1 MRSGFIALFRVGLV
15 AVLLGLPIAAI
26 ANAPDPGQLGKRVA
40 LVVGNGAYGDLG
52 RLPNPPNDASD
63 IAAKLRALHFDVT
76 LVTDGDAEAMLA
88 ALRDFGEA
96 GAGADV
102 ALFFYAGH
110 GMAMEGE
117 NYLIPVR
124 ARIKDKLSLRYGA
137 LSLSDVRDTLES
149 TDAPLKMVILDAC
162 RDNPLAKQLQQSTG
176 QLGRSLDASSGLAR
190 MNIDQGSGWY
200 IAFATGPGRVAL
212 DGKNQRNSPFTQA
225 LLAHVGDENVD
236 ARVMFGSVRDA
247 VVRATED
254 RQNPWSEDGMRGQF
268 QFNPVAVKPAE
279 PVAPT
284 DYLDWQKISSSDEPS
299 DYEAFLKAHP
309 DSNLAS
315 AAEARIRQLRDP
327 ATERATWDLTQSSS
341 DPAAYEKFLRNYP
354 EGPYAGAARL
364 NLQNL
369 LGAQL
374 RSSDDRHAMEEY
386 IARFPNSP
394 FTADIDQRLST
405 LGKQAMAAPA
415 APTIAPAAPAA
426 EADRA
431 LELVAAPTPP
441 PSPSAAPEA
450 DLSPD
455 SVARLRLQVQGI
467 QIQYA
472 LKALGY
478 YTGKVDGKL
487 GSGSQRAISSF
498 QRSIGAQATGD
509 LLPEEIVALVGAA
522 ARGGNRDAQT
532 IYGVLFQ
539 TGAGVKKDQA
549 RAVEWYRRA
558 AEGGNGYGQLN
569 LGFAYANGWG
579 VERDVVS
586 ARRWLEAAN
595 ASGVPEA
602 RQALRTLGD

>member
-1 MRSGFIALFRVGLV
+1 MRSVFIAFFRVGLV

-52 RLPNPPNDASD
+52 RLPNPTNDASD

-76 LVTDGDAEAMLA
+76 LVTDGDAEAMVS

-200 IAFATGPGRVAL
+200 IAFATGPGDVAL

-254 RQNPWSEDGMRGQF
+254 RQIPWSEDGMRGQF
-268 QFNPVAVKPAE
+268 QFNPVAVKPTVDAAQIAWRAIMNSTSPADFDE
-279 PVAPT
+279 FLQKFPDS
-284 DYLDWQKISSSDEPS
+284 DYSSS
-299 DYEAFLKAHP
+299 
-309 DSNLAS
+309 
-315 AAEARIRQLRDP
+315 AEIQRKQLREP
-327 ATERATWDLTQSSS
+327 KAQSEVWEKMQNST
-341 DPAAYEKFLRNYP
+341 DPAAYEEFLRNYP
-354 EGPYAGAARL
+354 DGPYAGTARL
-364 NLQNL
+364 NLQSL

-374 RSSDDRHAMEEY
+374 LTSNDAHAMEAY
-386 IARFPNSP
+386 IARFPNGLL
-394 FTADIDQRLST
+394 TAYIDQRLST

-415 APTIAPAAPAA
+415 PEAQALAPAPSAA
-426 EADRA
+426 ESNRA

-441 PSPSAAPEA
+441 AGPSVAPEA

-455 SVARLRLQVQGI
+455 SVARLRLQVQGM

-478 YTGKVDGKL
+478 YTGRIDGKL

-522 ARGGNRDAQT
+522 ARGGNRDSQT
-532 IYGVLFQ
+532 IYGALFA
-539 TGAGVKKDQA
+539 TGAGVKKDLP
-549 RAVEWYRRA
+549 RSVEWYRRA

>member
-1 MRSGFIALFRVGLV
+1 MRSGFIALFRVCLV

-76 LVTDGDAEAMLA
+76 LVTDGDAEAMVS

-96 GAGADV
+96 GVGADV

-176 QLGRSLDASSGLAR
+176 QLGRSLDASNGLAK
-190 MNIDQGSGWY
+190 MNIDRGSGWY
-200 IAFATGPGRVAL
+200 IAFATGPGDVAL

-236 ARVMFGSVRDA
+236 VRVMFGSVRDA

-254 RQNPWSEDGMRGQF
+254 QQIPWSEDGMRGQF
-268 QFNPVAVKPAE
+268 QFNPVAVKPAVDAAQIAWRSIVNSTS
-279 PVAPT
+279 PA
-284 DYLDWQKISSSDEPS
+284 DFDDFLQKFPDS
-299 DYEAFLKAHP
+299 DY
-309 DSNLAS
+309 SNS
-315 AAEARIRQLRDP
+315 AKIQRQQLREPKAESD
-327 ATERATWDLTQSSS
+327 AWKTTQTSS
-341 DPAAYEKFLRNYP
+341 DPAAYEEFLRNYP
-354 EGPYAGAARL
+354 EGAFASTARL
-364 NLQNL
+364 MLQNL

-415 APTIAPAAPAA
+415 APTSAPSAPAA

-441 PSPSAAPEA
+441 AGPSAAPEA

>member
-26 ANAPDPGQLGKRVA
+26 ANAPDPELIGKRVA
-40 LVVGNGAYGDLG
+40 LVIGNGDYGDLG
-52 RLPNPPNDASD
+52 ALPNPPNDASD
-63 IAAKLRALHFDVT
+63 VAAKLRTLHFEVR
-76 LVTDGDAEAMLA
+76 LVTDGDDDAMED
-88 ALRDFGEA
+88 ALRAFSVDA
-96 GAGADV
+96 AGADV
-102 ALFFYAGH
+102 ALFYYAGH
-110 GMAMEGE
+110 GMAVDGE
-117 NYLIPVR
+117 NYLVPVNMPLQDR
-124 ARIKDKLSLRYGA
+124 LSLRKA
-137 LSLSDVRDTLES
+137 IRFSDVRDTLES
-149 TDAPLKMVILDAC
+149 TSASLKMVILDAC
-162 RDNPLAKQLQQSTG
+162 RDNPLAKRWQRGSG
-176 QLGRSLDASSGLAR
+176 ELGRSLNASPGLVETATG
-190 MNIDQGSGWY
+190 NASGWY
-200 IAFATGPGRVAL
+200 IVYATAPGDVAL
-212 DGKNQRNSPFTQA
+212 DGENQRNSPFTQA
-225 LLAHVGDENVD
+225 LLSHLGDENVD
-236 ARVMFGSVRDA
+236 VQGIIRSVRAD
-247 VVRATED
+247 VLEATNHK
-254 RQNPWSEDGMRGQF
+254 QVPWENAALTGTYIL
-268 QFNPVAVKPAE
+268 NPVAVKPEVDPAQIAWRALRDSTS
-279 PVAPT
+279 PAAF
-284 DYLDWQKISSSDEPS
+284 DEFLRAFPDS
-299 DYEAFLKAHP
+299 DYT
-309 DSNLAS
+309 N
-315 AAEARIRQLRDP
+315 AAKYQLQQLRDP
-327 ATERATWDLTQSSS
+327 EREREAWRTVKATQ
-341 DPAAYEKFLRNYP
+341 DPAILESFLRDYP
-354 EGPYAGAARL
+354 DGASADAARL
-364 NLQNL
+364 ALQGV

-374 RSSDDRHAMEEY
+374 LASDDTHAMEAY
-386 IARFPNSP
+386 IARFPDAP
-394 FTADIDQRLST
+394 LAALIDQRMST
-405 LGKQAMAAPA
+405 IGKQASVAPDKVVATAA
-415 APTIAPAAPAA
+415 TQTT
-426 EADRA
+426 ERA

-441 PSPSAAPEA
+441 AGPSAAPEA

-487 GSGSQRAISSF
+487 GPGSQRAISSF

-509 LLPEEIVALVGAA
+509 LSPEEIVALVGAA